1 MGKVEKLFCRILLM
15 LLLLQCE
22 IGWMQEAVSSPD
34 FIESTCFSS
43 IFWMKLNKSF
53 LQKKFFKIEVID
65 PSGVPFLV
73 DQMLGARC
81 GYTLS
86 KDVWGNP
93 IFRASFLGCHVINE
107 KDERFSLTVHIKVS
121 LFEDLRTATVYQHPM
136 HCSYFSWAPRE
147 ILCEENYM
155 EVSIKTDVPGISDPD
170 TGEWMSALPEAQ
182 KVMYQMWSLM
192 FYSSSGIKSTRVT
205 DAEKLGYSFNNT
217 LARVFL
223 RSPYST
229 NETQNTVVNGVAVS
243 TISSMSRYRQRWL
256 LLLIDTTVSCPVDGT
271 SFTDTS
277 LMWTIPMIN
286 PRLVLQESTFRSLKV
301 SMGINGEKI
310 ENPEKFNYTL
320 EHNITHIGVTIPIGA
335 PRGRLQSTV
344 SNSVYGVT
352 YSIDVLMEH
361 SWTDSDWQL
370 TKYLVIK
377 PITIPFLP
385 RIPIVINNTVP
396 ETRIFDIFL
405 GVFLPDVNL
414 VTLKIGDVTFSLK
427 EAEQNGYRISAI
439 LLLNGTRGFELE
451 VPFDDPNVLK
461 EYMNINETRYH
472 LQVIY
477 TLTVGPDEKL
487 YHHPADIECIMA
499 DVQLPEGIG
508 YCDKENIYLEVT
520 IAGLFQ
526 YWVLYVGNTLLDH
539 ITARTNGYF
548 ITTNDTHLL
557 LQVPLFAPGIIYE
570 EVSFERIQAR
580 FDLDLKKMATLETL
594 NTFSIRCNFQ
604 SSEFI
609 VCYPNGT
616 ITVLAHMKT
625 VPSIDMGKTRLK
637 DNVCKPREYTKNQAL
652 FQFQVSTCGT
662 SLMFNDEH
670 LIYENE
676 ISFEKETLPI
686 QNRPIITRDPEYRL
700 TVLCYYPIKET
711 LMQSAM
717 FYGSSSRT
725 LPFGSGTMMSWP
737 NSKGLIRT
745 RQVLNIQANMFK
757 DESFTETYKS
767 HSLVFKGL
775 WEPLFFEVELKD
787 EAPNVELFLEN
798 CWMTQSE
805 EINSMPHWN
814 FIAYGC
820 ETKSYGSVIFS
831 PVTASN
837 RIKYP
842 NHFKRVRIQNLTLP
856 LTEVYLHCTANIG
869 TCLRVPSSGLP
880 CKPCPPG
887 TIIDQ
892 HSEIYPNH
900 HGYVVLG
907 PVFLLQPEQFKQL
920 NITRNK
926 V

>member
-1 MGKVEKLFCRILLM
+1 
-15 LLLLQCE
+15 
-22 IGWMQEAVSSPD
+22 

-107 KDERFSLTVHIKVS
+107 KDERFSLTVHVKVS

-229 NETQNTVVNGVAVS
+229 NETQNTVCYKS
-243 TISSMSRYRQRWL
+243 T
-256 LLLIDTTVSCPVDGT
+256 DGT

-277 LMWTIPMIN
+277 LIWTIPMIN

-352 YSIDVLMEH
+352 YSIDLLMEH

-487 YHHPADIECIMA
+487 YHHPADVECIMA

-737 NSKGLIRT
+737 NSK
-745 RQVLNIQANMFK
+745 
-757 DESFTETYKS
+757 
-767 HSLVFKGL
+767 
-775 WEPLFFEVELKD
+775 
-787 EAPNVELFLEN
+787 
-798 CWMTQSE
+798 
-805 EINSMPHWN
+805 
-814 FIAYGC
+814 
-820 ETKSYGSVIFS
+820 
-831 PVTASN
+831 
-837 RIKYP
+837 
-842 NHFKRVRIQNLTLP
+842 
-856 LTEVYLHCTANIG
+856 
-869 TCLRVPSSGLP
+869 
-880 CKPCPPG
+880 
-887 TIIDQ
+887 DQ

-900 HGYVVLG
+900 HGYVVVG
-907 PVFLLQPEQFKQL
+907 PVFLLQPEQFKEL
-920 NITRNK
+920 DITRNK